1 MAFFFSGHS
10 ACSNAWKDDGD
21 VVGRKQN
28 DLMSSVKYRLLR
40 NAAMCV
46 LRVILSKLEEQCE
59 TQKCFPANRMT
70 PSAVQQQCTEVKA
83 EIHLTVRV
91 PLTKGWRRGSWLL
104 GETRLLA

>member
-1 MAFFFSGHS
+1 
-10 ACSNAWKDDGD
+10 
-21 VVGRKQN
+21 
-28 DLMSSVKYRLLR
+28 MSSVKYRLLR

-91 PLTKGWRRGSWLL
+91 PLTKGWLAQ
-104 GETRLLA
+104 GELAAGRDTAISINTAVRN